1 MIGDM
6 TPEEQE
12 IFRSVAGAATPLDLR
27 VHLTN
32 KHNLDIL
39 RQHYEGLTVRIE
51 DAMSDGGHTA
61 FSFES
66 KPRHKSMMVKLPSDI
81 ELDHRDLRKFHP
93 VNDFYAAHKR
103 EVAHG

>member
-1 MIGDM
+1 MIGGL

-12 IFRSVAGAATPLDLR
+12 IFQSVAGAATPLDLR

-32 KHNLDIL
+32 KHNLDL
-39 RQHYEGLTVRIE
+39 MRQHYEGLKVTIE
-51 DAMSDGGHTA
+51 DAMSDSRSTA

-66 KPRHKSMMVKLPSDI
+66 KPRHKSMMIQLPSDI
-81 ELDHRDLRKFHP
+81 QLDHSDLDKFHP

-103 EVAHG
+103 ELANG